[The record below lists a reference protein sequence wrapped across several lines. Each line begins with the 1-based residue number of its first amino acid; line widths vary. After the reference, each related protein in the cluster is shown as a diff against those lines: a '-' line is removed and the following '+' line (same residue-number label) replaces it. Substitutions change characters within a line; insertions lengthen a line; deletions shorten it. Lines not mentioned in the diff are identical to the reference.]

1 MAIQFRRGKEDDLV
15 SENLLTGE
23 PAYCTDTHKLLI
35 SRGNGVNDLIVRESE
50 VDAKVESEV
59 SAVLDEHLADAIAT
73 ATERKLLWSG
83 TLTAGNTVTLSDD
96 LSKYR
101 QVFFRMNDSVTVFTA
116 TIQEGISAVRANG
129 TFAKDGV
136 LEIGGIT
143 GTYSDNNFTFERYTG
158 FNISTSGIVA
168 ITLLT
173 TITEIWG
180 LK

>member
-15 SENLLTGE
+15 SENLLIGE

-50 VDAKVESEV
+50 VDAKIESEV
-59 SAVLDEHLADAIAT
+59 NSVLDEHLADAIAT
-73 ATERKLLWSG
+73 ATERKRLWNG

-101 QVFFRMNDSVTVFTA
+101 QVFFRMSDSATIFTA
-116 TIQEGISAVRANG
+116 TIQEGISAVRAG
-129 TFAKDGV
+129 GIFAKDEV
-136 LEIGGIT
+136 LEVGGIS

-158 FNISTSGIVA
+158 FNIRTSGIYE
-168 ITLLT
+168 ITSFT
-173 TITEIWG
+173 TMIEIWG